1 MMSRELNARN
11 LREEIENY
19 SAEHCNDFGIPDGKD
34 RIPMKKLMKLFEIK
48 KKTAPEKQ
56 NLFRQLVNEL
66 CDLEIKEEIGKVL
79 VLKENFTEE
88 ESSSYGD
95 SDDDDLGNDEPDYG
109 YGEAGNDKIAELN
122 TKADSDG
129 EADLTKQRTR
139 RFKPPT
145 ASASGGLSV
154 CTAESV
160 GLYDGD
166 QGIRRTGYRR
176 RGSVTR
182 YSIIG
187 HEQVANEYRK
197 HEDVINQ
204 FRRDS
209 LKIEHSIRNLSL
221 SNGSNHSNSKSNSD
235 ANSIT
240 KAQEASFGSPKRT
253 LTPAEQK
260 KKGIRLRMMGSG
272 KGRSR
277 FSLAF

>member
-1 MMSRELNARN
+1 MSRELNARN

-66 CDLEIKEEIGKVL
+66 CDLEIKEDIGKVL

-88 ESSSYGD
+88 SSSYGD
-95 SDDDDLGNDEPDYG
+95 SDDDELDDEPDYG
-109 YGEAGNDKIAELN
+109 YGEAGNDKVAELN

-129 EADLTKQRTR
+129 EADLSKQRTR
-139 RFKPPT
+139 RFKPPKT
-145 ASASGGLSV
+145 SASGGLSV

-209 LKIEHSIRNLSL
+209 LKIENSIRNLSL
-221 SNGSNHSNSKSNSD
+221 TNGSNHSASNSNSD
-235 ANSIT
+235 ANTVT
-240 KAQEASFGSPKRT
+240 KVQEASFGSPKRT

-260 KKGIRLRMMGSG
+260 KKGVRMRLMG

>member
-1 MMSRELNARN
+1 MSRELNARN

-88 ESSSYGD
+88 SSSYGD
-95 SDDDDLGNDEPDYG
+95 SDDDELDDEPDYG
-109 YGEAGNDKIAELN
+109 YGEAGNDKVAELN

-129 EADLTKQRTR
+129 EADLSKQRTR
-139 RFKPPT
+139 RFKPPK

-209 LKIEHSIRNLSL
+209 LKIENSIRNLSL
-221 SNGSNHSNSKSNSD
+221 TNGSNHSASNSNSD
-235 ANSIT
+235 ANTVT
-240 KAQEASFGSPKRT
+240 KGQEASFGSPKRT

-260 KKGIRLRMMGSG
+260 KKGVRLRLMG

>member
-1 MMSRELNARN
+1 MMSLELNARS

-19 SAEHCNDFGIPDGKD
+19 SAEHSNDFGVPDGKD

-56 NLFRQLVNEL
+56 NLFRQLVNDL
-66 CDLEIKEEIGKVL
+66 CDLEMRDEIGKVL
-79 VLKENFTEE
+79 VLKENLPTEE
-88 ESSSYGD
+88 STSYGD
-95 SDDDDLGNDEPDYG
+95 SDDDEPDYG
-109 YGEAGNDKIAELN
+109 YGEAAPDTVTELN
-122 TKADSDG
+122 SKADSDG
-129 EADLTKQRTR
+129 EGEKNKRTG
-139 RFKPPT
+139 RFKPPQ

-154 CTAESV
+154 ATVESV
-160 GLYDGD
+160 GVYDGD
-166 QGIRRTGYRR
+166 RGIRRTGYRR

-187 HEQVANEYRK
+187 HQEVANEYRK

-209 LKIEHSIRNLSL
+209 LKLEHSIRNLSL
-221 SNGSNHSNSKSNSD
+221 THASNHSASGNANGD
-235 ANSIT
+235 ANPTT
-240 KAQEASFGSPKRT
+240 KAEEASFGSPKKT

-260 KKGIRLRMMGSG
+260 KKGVRLRLMS

>member
-1 MMSRELNARN
+1 MSLELNART

-19 SAEHCNDFGIPDGKD
+19 SVEHSNDFGVPDGKD

-56 NLFRQLVNEL
+56 VLFRQLVNDL
-66 CDLEIKEEIGKVL
+66 CDLEVRDEIGKVL
-79 VLKENFTEE
+79 VLKDSIPTED
-88 ESSSYGD
+88 SSSYGD
-95 SDDDDLGNDEPDYG
+95 SDEDEPDYG
-109 YGEAGNDKIAELN
+109 YGEAAPDTVTELAS
-122 TKADSDG
+122 KADSDG
-129 EADLTKQRTR
+129 EVDKDKRMG
-139 RFKPPT
+139 RFKAPQ
-145 ASASGGLSV
+145 ASTSGGLSV
-154 CTAESV
+154 ATVESI
-160 GLYDGD
+160 GMYDSD
-166 QGIRRTGYRR
+166 RGIRRTGYRR

-187 HEQVANEYRK
+187 HQEVKNEYRK

-209 LKIEHSIRNLSL
+209 LKLEHSIRNLSL
-221 SNGSNHSNSKSNSD
+221 THESNHSTGANANGD
-235 ANSIT
+235 ANPTT
-240 KAQEASFGSPKRT
+240 KAAEASFGSPKMT

-260 KKGIRLRMMGSG
+260 KKGIRMRLMK